1 MLKNT
6 ITKSI
11 AGTMIVTTIVTST
24 SNDVYA
30 CDTAVIMEQATQAS
44 IACPYIAPVVI
55 TGAAVI
61 TAATTVI
68 GIKNRNKQTD
78 DYIYQSLQ
86 HLPDNWRPNSV
97 IEKINPNG
105 KIVQRRFYDAKGKPK
120 YDVDLND
127 HGTPEYHPFEHGG
140 AHIHDYRGT
149 KRLRGREL
157 TDEEYQR
164 YIKDFDS
171 KAADRMR
178 VKYIPDEI
186 KKSN

>member
-6 ITKSI
+6 MKKTIASGLLITTI
-11 AGTMIVTTIVTST
+11 AGTT
-24 SNDVYA
+24 NEAYA
-30 CDTAVIMEQATQAS
+30 CDAAAIVETAKEAS
-44 IACPYIAPVVI
+44 MACPYIAPIAI

-61 TAATTVI
+61 TAATTII
-68 GIKNRNKQTD
+68 GIKNKTKETD

-105 KIVQRRFYDAKGKPK
+105 KIVQRRFYGPKGKPEL
-120 YDVDLND
+120 DVDLSD
-127 HGTPEYHPFEHGG
+127 HGTPEYHPFGHDG
-140 AHIHDYRGT
+140 AHAHEYRGT

-171 KAADRMR
+171 KAADKMR
-178 VKYIPDEI
+178 VKYIPDN
-186 KKSN
+186 K

>member
-6 ITKSI
+6 MKKTIASGLLITTI
-11 AGTMIVTTIVTST
+11 AGTT
-24 SNDVYA
+24 NEAYA
-30 CDTAVIMEQATQAS
+30 CDAAAIVETAKEAS
-44 IACPYIAPVVI
+44 MACPYIAPIAI

-61 TAATTVI
+61 TAATTII
-68 GIKNRNKQTD
+68 GIKNKTKETD

-105 KIVQRRFYDAKGKPK
+105 KIVQRRFYGPKGKPEI
-120 YDVDLND
+120 DVDLND
-127 HGTPEYHPFEHGG
+127 HGTPEYHPFGHGG

-164 YIKDFDS
+164 YVKDFDS
-171 KAADRMR
+171 KAADKMR
-178 VKYIPDEI
+178 VKYIPDA
-186 KKSN
+186 K